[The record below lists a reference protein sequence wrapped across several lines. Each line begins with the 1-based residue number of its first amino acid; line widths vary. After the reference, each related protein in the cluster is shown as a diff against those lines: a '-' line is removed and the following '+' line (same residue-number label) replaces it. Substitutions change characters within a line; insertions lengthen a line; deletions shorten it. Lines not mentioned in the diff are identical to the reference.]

1 MWPFKNSIVSE
12 LIRVFKKTDF
22 VIDTMLDIL
31 KDIVFQQERLARTVN
46 ECRRDIRVLRK
57 KIRDLEGGSGAEN
70 KD

>member
-31 KDIVFQQERLARTVN
+31 KDVVFQQERLARTVN

-57 KIRDLEGGSGAEN
+57 KVRDLEGGSGAEN
-70 KD
+70 KE